1 MTLRNKL
8 EDMDICSGDD
18 RSFVVRQGDCA
29 MYVSRR
35 YLECGWQTVL
45 DAEVLYITSEDNP
58 MAGKCLV
65 FVLNND

>member
-8 EDMDICSGDD
+8 EDMDIGSGDD
-18 RSFVVRQGDCA
+18 RSFIVRQGGCD
-29 MYVSRR
+29 MHVSRR
-35 YLECGWQTVL
+35 YLEGGWQTVL
-45 DAEVLYITSEDNP
+45 DTEVLYITSEDNP